1 MNRQMFE
8 ILKIV
13 KNSHQNTRGILF
25 LVILTLFFHNSL
37 FICIIKNLSVHYVLL
52 FEIYQKP
59 LSFRPYVEFTKSYHL
74 YNSEK
79 KGSENRI

>member
-1 MNRQMFE
+1 MNRQIFE

-37 FICIIKNLSVHYVLL
+37 FICILIVICSTLRD
-52 FEIYQKP
+52 IQKP

-74 YNSEK
+74 YNC
-79 KGSENRI
+79 